1 MPWVV
6 FVPVMKRKSKQLKS
20 LSWRI
25 RALLPLIV
33 LVIIFLV
40 AFQGCLFWF
49 ETAKQTDVKKQNSE
63 ELHRGYALVGTE
75 RFQPPLFLPSFR
87 FPGYSISQ
95 ALGNIGWRI
104 MYTHFHLIYRELK
117 RSEVIASRA
126 RPGSKHKKV
135 LMMSTFPKL
144 ELNRAN

>member
-63 ELHRGYALVGTE
+63 ELHRGYALSRTPTPVAPPSCSVPKFRDDGFVDDTVQCRRTAPTASSCKKAKEIYDNVEKVECVGHKEICT
-75 RFQPPLFLPSFR
+75 
-87 FPGYSISQ
+87 
-95 ALGNIGWRI
+95 
-104 MYTHFHLIYRELK
+104 LK
-117 RSEVIASRA
+117 VGVS
-126 RPGSKHKKV
+126 
-135 LMMSTFPKL
+135 L
-144 ELNRAN
+144 